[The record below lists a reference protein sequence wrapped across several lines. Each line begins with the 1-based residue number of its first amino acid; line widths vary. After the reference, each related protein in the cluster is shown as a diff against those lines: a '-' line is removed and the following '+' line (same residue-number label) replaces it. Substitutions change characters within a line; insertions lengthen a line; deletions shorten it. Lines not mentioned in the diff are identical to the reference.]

1 MAEAD
6 KPEQDMVCN
15 APMAYTRV
23 RMLLLSSWVWRVLR
37 VGKQAE
43 PGCKCC
49 NPRTQ
54 KSEAVKLQFGASL
67 GCTIQGKQDS
77 VSKQNKDLYV

>member
-6 KPEQDMVCN
+6 KPEQNMVCN

-23 RMLLLSSWVWRVLR
+23 RLLLLSSWVWRVLR

-49 NPRTQ
+49 NP
-54 KSEAVKLQFGASL
+54 
-67 GCTIQGKQDS
+67 
-77 VSKQNKDLYV
+77 